1 MLLDRLG
8 VGFSVEAPG
17 VEETHLP
24 GEAPRA
30 RATRL
35 AAAKAHAV
43 AARHPQA
50 VVIGSDQVACTG
62 QTILEKPGEANV
74 AREQLARMS
83 GGVAEFH
90 TACAVVCTNEAFSA
104 AHLDTTR
111 AVFRVLAPE
120 EIDRYIARER
130 PFDCAAS
137 FKVESL
143 GISLLERVDSTD
155 PTGVIGLPLIWIAAT
170 LRRLGYQLP

>member
-1 MLLDRLG
+1 MLLERLG

-17 VEETHLP
+17 VQETHLP

-30 RATRL
+30 RAARL

-62 QTILEKPGEANV
+62 QMILEKPGEANV

-90 TACAVVCTNEAFSA
+90 TACAVVCTGEAFSA

-111 AVFRVLAPE
+111 VVFRLLTPE

-143 GISLLERVDSTD
+143 GISLLERVESAD

-170 LRRLGYQLP
+170 LRRLGYQVP